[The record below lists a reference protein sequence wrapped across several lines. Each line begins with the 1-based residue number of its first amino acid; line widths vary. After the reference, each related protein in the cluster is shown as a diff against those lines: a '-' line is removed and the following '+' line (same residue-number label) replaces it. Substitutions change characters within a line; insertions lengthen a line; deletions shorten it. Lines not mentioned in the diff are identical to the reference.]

1 MLLPYINPRL
11 PLSKLHAAIVIGRLV
26 QAVARTD
33 GPAYRV
39 SLDVVGDEQIKLTP
53 LSSLFRCVPQ
63 INEAYAQCCDD
74 EHQDVFW
81 MAYRE
86 IGIEDSPLG
95 LICMNS
101 TETGYLSTAQA
112 MNALV
117 DRIRMLISCQE
128 MDEATEQ
135 DEMIAGSTQR
145 RAMYK

>member
-11 PLSKLHAAIVIGRLV
+11 PLSKSHAAIVIGRLV
-26 QAVARTD
+26 QAVACTD
-33 GPAYRV
+33 SPAYRV
-39 SLDVVGDEQIKLTP
+39 TLDAVGDEQSTLTS
-53 LSSLFRCVPQ
+53 LSWFCQCVPQ
-63 INEAYAQCCDD
+63 LNEAYAEYCDD
-74 EHQDVFW
+74 EHQDLFW

-86 IGIEDSPLG
+86 IGLEDSPLG
-95 LICMNS
+95 LICLNY

-135 DEMIAGSTQR
+135 DEMIAGPTQR
-145 RAMYK
+145 RAMHR

>member
-11 PLSKLHAAIVIGRLV
+11 PLSESHAAIVIGRLV

-39 SLDVVGDEQIKLTP
+39 TLDAVGDEQVTLTS
-53 LSSLFRCVPQ
+53 LSWLCKYVPQ
-63 INEAYAQCCDD
+63 INEEYADYCDD
-74 EHQDVFW
+74 EHQEVFW

-86 IGIEDSPLG
+86 IGLERGPLG
-95 LICMNS
+95 LVCMNS

-117 DRIRMLISCQE
+117 DRIRLLINCRE
-128 MDEATEQ
+128 MDLAT
-135 DEMIAGSTQR
+135 DATG
-145 RAMYK
+145 K